1 MGIDAHQLPAG
12 YLVGWPDFFTR
23 AELDRI
29 EAYGDSLSPMKA
41 ELAGR
46 KDNID
51 YLRITRVAWMDRCPQ
66 IEWLYAKIERAVLE
80 LNTQL
85 YNYDLYGLIENFQ
98 YTVYESAEGG
108 HYDWHCD
115 TGETVEPR
123 KISMTLQLTEPSAY
137 EGGDLLLQGGSGG
150 PVKAYKARGSLVAF
164 PSYMLHRVTP
174 VTAGTR
180 KSMVV
185 WVAGPPFR

>member
-12 YLVGWPDFFTR
+12 YLVGWPDLFTK

-46 KDNID
+46 SDNID
-51 YLRITRVAWMDRCPQ
+51 YLRITRVAWLDRCQ
-66 IEWLYAKIERAVLE
+66 EIEWLYARIERAVLE
-80 LNTQL
+80 LNAQL
-85 YNYDLYGLIENFQ
+85 YKYDLYGLVEHFQ

-123 KISMTLQLTEPSAY
+123 KISLTLQLSEPSAY
-137 EGGDLLLQGGSGG
+137 EGGELLCRGA
-150 PVKAYKARGSLVAF
+150 PAARSA
-164 PSYMLHRVTP
+164 P
-174 VTAGTR
+174 
-180 KSMVV
+180 
-185 WVAGPPFR
+185 

>member
-12 YLVGWPDFFTR
+12 YLVGWPDLFTPQ
-23 AELDRI
+23 ELDRI

-46 KDNID
+46 TDNID
-51 YLRITRVAWMDRCPQ
+51 YLRITRVAWMDRCREV
-66 IEWLYAKIERAVLE
+66 EWLYAKIERAVLE

-85 YNYDLYGLIENFQ
+85 YRYELYGLIENFQ

-123 KISMTLQLTEPSAY
+123 KISLTLQLSEPSAY
-137 EGGDLLLQGGSGG
+137 EGGELLLQGGAGS
-150 PVKAYKARGSLVAF
+150 PVRAIKSRGSLVAF
-164 PSYMLHRVTP
+164 PSYMMHRVTP

-180 KSMVV
+180 KSLVV
-185 WVAGPPFR
+185 WVAGPAFR

>member
-12 YLVGWPDFFTR
+12 YLVEWPDLFTR
-23 AELDRI
+23 GELDRI

-51 YLRITRVAWMDRCPQ
+51 YLRVTRVAWMDRCQ
-66 IEWLYAKIERAVLE
+66 KIEWLYAKIEQAVLE
-80 LNTQL
+80 LNSRL
-85 YNYDLYGLIENFQ
+85 YKYELYGLIENFQ

-123 KISMTLQLTEPSAY
+123 KISLTLQLSEPSAY
-137 EGGDLLLQGGSGG
+137 EGGELLLQGGAGG
-150 PVKAYKARGSLVAF
+150 PVRAQKSRGSLVAF
-164 PSYMLHRVTP
+164 PSYMMHRVTP
-174 VTAGTR
+174 VTAGIR
-180 KSMVV
+180 KSLVF
-185 WVAGPPFR
+185 WVAGPAFR